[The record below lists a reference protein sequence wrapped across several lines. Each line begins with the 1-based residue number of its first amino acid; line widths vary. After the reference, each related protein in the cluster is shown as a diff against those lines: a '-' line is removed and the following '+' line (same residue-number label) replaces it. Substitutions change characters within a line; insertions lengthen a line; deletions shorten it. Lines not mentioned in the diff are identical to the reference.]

1 VLEARDQPTPTPR
14 STHTQIGTETT
25 RQTHPRQTE
34 AQIAA
39 ETPTQTHEQTETQ
52 THEQTETQTH
62 EQTQPHRQP
71 NHHQK
76 INKGEGR
83 ASYGEQRERTEK
95 RERAQTEVRR
105 EKKTGEMRWK
115 EEKKVYIGCLE
126 NNKKLAEE

>member
-1 VLEARDQPTPTPR
+1 MATPRTQATRKCQPRDRGRREGEKNGPRTNRNPTPP
-14 STHTQIGTETT
+14 S
-25 RQTHPRQTE
+25 
-34 AQIAA
+34 
-39 ETPTQTHEQTETQ
+39 
-52 THEQTETQTH
+52 
-62 EQTQPHRQP
+62 TQPHRQP

-115 EEKKVYIGCLE
+115 EEKKGLYRLFR
-126 NNKKLAEE
+126 K